1 MNSQHT
7 ILLTNSNNTTPISQG
22 DPEQFTVNLPTT
34 IMLPPNCELCIGP
47 YSVKEAVPG
56 NVGRIIYVEL
66 TNIPVNN
73 VTANAREGLINR
85 IVGAIK
91 SKVATADPERWVSLG
106 NQYEIPLTSI
116 DVRLTNQD
124 GESVVNLQGLT
135 EIMLYYRQER
145 E

>member
-1 MNSQHT
+1 MNSKHT
-7 ILLTNSNNTTPISQG
+7 ILLTNSRGTNPTTQD
-22 DPEQFTVNLPTT
+22 DPAQFTVNLPTT
-34 IMLPPNCELCIGP
+34 VMLPPNCEMCVGP
-47 YSVKEAVPG
+47 YSVVEAVPA
-56 NVGRIIYVEL
+56 NEGRIIYVEL

-73 VTANAREGLINR
+73 ITANAREGLVNR

-124 GESVVNLQGLT
+124 GESVLNLQGLT
-135 EIMLYYRQER
+135 EIMLYYRRER